1 MFRLLHKVNLINSL
15 QYSDHRFFFFCSKKM
30 YTDTFDAHREVYT
43 FDAHRQVVFDFEI
56 NCKPYFCLIY
66 MLLCDNG
73 VSLKFQNFL
82 RI

>member
-1 MFRLLHKVNLINSL
+1 
-15 QYSDHRFFFFCSKKM
+15 M

-56 NCKPYFCLIY
+56 NCKAYFCLIY

-82 RI
+82 RIWKLVISFRVTG

>member
-15 QYSDHRFFFFCSKKM
+15 QYSDHRFFFFAQKKM
-30 YTDTFDAHREVYT
+30 YTDT